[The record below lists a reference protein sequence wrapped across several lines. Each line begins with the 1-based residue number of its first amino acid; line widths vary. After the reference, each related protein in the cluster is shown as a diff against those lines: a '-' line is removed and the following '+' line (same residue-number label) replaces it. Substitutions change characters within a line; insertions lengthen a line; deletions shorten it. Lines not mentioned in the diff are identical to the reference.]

1 MTSAWVALLDE
12 IARWKDAGRVVD
24 FWWRDDDACRADPA
38 LTRLVGLSAAA
49 RVPLALAVIAQG
61 VQAAVLAQDPRW
73 IRILQHGTDHVQR
86 AAAGEKKTEF
96 PASEPVDAALARLQA
111 ACAQIDGPITLPVLV
126 PPWNRIGSASL
137 PGRLA
142 AAGYRGL
149 SRFGPRARS
158 AAMSG
163 LVQVNTHVDVIDW
176 RGARGFVGEEV
187 VLAAATAHLQAR
199 RQGRADAGEAT
210 GWLTHHLVHDSAC
223 WDFLERLFER
233 TGREPGVVWQRADSL
248 FAHTRAEPA

>member
-1 MTSAWVALLDE
+1 MTSPWAALFDE

-49 RVPLALAVIAQG
+49 RVPLALAAIAQG

-73 IRILQHGTDHVQR
+73 IRVLQHGTDHVQR
-86 AAAGEKKTEF
+86 AVVGEKKTEF
-96 PASEPVDAALARLQA
+96 PASESVDAALARLQA
-111 ACAQIDGPITLPVLV
+111 AYAQIDGPITLPVLV

-149 SRFGPRARS
+149 SRFGPRAG
-158 AAMSG
+158 AATVPG

-176 RGARGFVGEEV
+176 RGTRGFAGEEV
-187 VLAAATAHLQAR
+187 ALGAATAHLQAR
-199 RQGRADAGEAT
+199 REGRADAGEAT
-210 GWLTHHLVHDSAC
+210 GWLTHHLVHDRAC

-233 TGREPGVVWQRADSL
+233 TGREPGVAWRRADAL
-248 FAHTRAEPA
+248 FARTQADRA